1 MYHDIA
7 KDIIKNILSKKYED
21 KLPTETALMKSYHA
35 SRNTIRKAIDLVFA
49 HGLLRRVQG
58 SGYYII
64 ERPVKSKKVL
74 NMSIGFDQ
82 TAMVDGGPLK
92 SKVVVF
98 DKIKANQE
106 LAKQGRVDLNS
117 ELYRIWRLRYLQ
129 GKLYDLE
136 EAYYPTSVVPYL
148 PAESVEHSIF
158 AFIRKEYHL
167 KGSTTENYIQLTK
180 LAKKEANLLKVN
192 EGKSVLSLAGI
203 NYLKNGIVFNFSRT
217 YFVYPD
223 LVLYYHTMNID
234 SD

>member
-106 LAKQGRVDLNS
+106 LAKQGRVD
-117 ELYRIWRLRYLQ
+117 R
-129 GKLYDLE
+129 
-136 EAYYPTSVVPYL
+136 
-148 PAESVEHSIF
+148 
-158 AFIRKEYHL
+158 
-167 KGSTTENYIQLTK
+167 
-180 LAKKEANLLKVN
+180 
-192 EGKSVLSLAGI
+192 SLIASPI
-203 NYLKNGIVFNFSRT
+203 
-217 YFVYPD
+217 
-223 LVLYYHTMNID
+223 VLYPKFLPV
-234 SD
+234 